1 MFFWGVEVGD
11 RPFALPLTM
20 QYPPVTITFSMDLVM
35 VSDGQNPQH
44 KLPRRFK
51 TTLYKKNLNF
61 VLFWCIQ
68 KVLIEYK
75 DSLASGEYQRKKKS
89 AKRRALAARTSSFT
103 YTGAASYREAQK
115 EEEVVKEV
123 FQTLTRIS
131 QSENV
136 LVWH

>member
-1 MFFWGVEVGD
+1 MD
-11 RPFALPLTM
+11 KTPNTS
-20 QYPPVTITFSMDLVM
+20 YPDVLRQRST
-35 VSDGQNPQH
+35 
-44 KLPRRFK
+44 
-51 TTLYKKNLNF
+51 KKNLNF